1 MKKTSLLLF
10 LCVCCLVGW
19 TQKEESQSIQDF
31 TASMQSHPGYFSFH
45 WDQEAGKIWLEV
57 DRFDQEF
64 LYVNSLSAGVGS
76 NDIGLDRG
84 QLGQDR
90 VVKFIRSGPKVM
102 LVQLNYGFRAVSE
115 NEDEKKSVEE
125 AFAQSILGGFT
136 VNKEEEGKVLIDV
149 TDFLLRDAHN
159 VSGRLQQSNQGSYRL
174 DAKRSAIYLP
184 QTKNFPQNTE
194 FESILTFSGTPKG
207 RHVRQVV
214 PSPEAITVRQHHSF
228 VELPDANY
236 QPRIFDPRS
245 GYNATSYQ
253 DYATPIQSPLVKR
266 FIVRHRLEKKNPRS
280 RSSEAVEP
288 IIYYVDR
295 GAPEPIRS
303 ALVEG
308 ASWWNQAFEA
318 AGYKDAF
325 QVKILPEDADP
336 MDVRYNLIQWVHRST
351 RGWSY
356 GASVTD
362 PRTGEIIKGHVSL
375 GSLRVRQDFLI
386 AQGLV
391 HAYEKGTEP
400 KPELLE
406 MALARLRQLSAHEVG
421 HTIGLSH
428 NFAASVNDRA
438 SVMDYP
444 HPYLQLK
451 VNKVDFSDSYDVG
464 IGEWDKRAVIYGYQ
478 DFPDGADE
486 AEELDKIL
494 QKTIDMG
501 LHFISDQDARPV
513 GGAHPLAHLWDN
525 GEDASRELNRLL
537 ELRKHALSEFSEKN
551 IPEGRPLAELEEVL
565 VPLYFAHR
573 YQVEATA
580 KLIGG
585 QAYTYAARGDGQT
598 PVKMVSARD
607 QEAAIKG
614 MLRTL
619 EPDELAL
626 SDRILELI
634 PPRPLGYRR
643 GRENFKIQ
651 TDFTLDP
658 IAAAEASATHTL
670 RYLLHP
676 ARASRMVEFH
686 ARESAMPGLDE
697 MLDDLLDQT
706 WGSYSSS
713 NDYKREIQRAVA
725 KLTLKHL
732 MQLGIDKNASSQ
744 ARAIAMMK
752 IMELKE
758 ELKEGLNKAGDTY
771 TRAHFTYAIYQ
782 IDQFLDDPAEWEAP
796 PSPALPDGSPIGC
809 DGGYFNE

>member
-1 MKKTSLLLF
+1 MKKTTLLLF
-10 LCVCCLVGW
+10 LSVSLMQVW
-19 TQKEESQSIQDF
+19 AQDSQAQSMKEFTESMV
-31 TASMQSHPGYFSFH
+31 AHAGYFPFY
-45 WDQEAGKIWLEV
+45 WDGNSGKIWVEV
-57 DRFDQEF
+57 DKFDQEF
-64 LYVNSLSAGVGS
+64 LYVNSLAAGIGS

-84 QLGQDR
+84 QLGENR

-102 LVQLNYGFRAVSE
+102 LVQMNYDFRAMSE
-115 NEDEKKSVEE
+115 NEDEKISVEQ

-136 VNKEEEGKVLIDV
+136 VKLEENEKVLIDI
-149 TDFLLRDAHN
+149 TDFLLRDAHH
-159 VSGRLQQSNQGSYRL
+159 VIGRLQQSRQGNYRL

-184 QTKNFPQNTE
+184 RTKNFPQNTE
-194 FESILTFSGTPKG
+194 FESILTFSGEPKG
-207 RHVRQVV
+207 SYVREVV
-214 PSPEAITVRQHHSF
+214 PSPDAITVRQHHSF
-228 VELPDANY
+228 VQLPDANY
-236 QPRIFDPRS
+236 SPRVFDPRS
-245 GYNATSYQ
+245 GYNFTSYQ
-253 DYATPIQSPLVKR
+253 DYASPIEAPLVKR
-266 FIVRHRLEKKNPRS
+266 FINRHRLEKKNPTARV
-280 RSSEAVEP
+280 SEAVEP

-325 QVKILPEDADP
+325 QVKILPEEADP

-356 GASVTD
+356 GASVRD

-391 HAYEKGTEP
+391 QAYEKGTEP
-400 KPELLE
+400 KPELLQ

-421 HTIGLSH
+421 HTIGLAH

-451 VNKVDFSDSYDVG
+451 VNKVDFSESYDVG
-464 IGEWDKRAVIYGYQ
+464 IGEWDKRAIIYGYQ
-478 DFPDGADE
+478 DFPDNKDE
-486 AEELDKIL
+486 AEELEEIL
-494 QKTIDMG
+494 EKTIDMG

-525 GEDASRELNRLL
+525 GENASREMNRLL
-537 ELRKHALSEFSEKN
+537 ELRKHALSEFSENN

-573 YQVEATA
+573 YQVEAVA

-598 PVKMVSARD
+598 AVKMVAARD

-619 EPDELAL
+619 EPDVLAL

-658 IAAAEASATHTL
+658 IAAAEAAATHTL

-676 ARASRMVEFH
+676 ARASRLVEFH

-697 MLDDLLDQT
+697 LLEDLLDQT
-706 WGSYSSS
+706 WGAYSSS

-725 KLTLKHL
+725 KLALHHL
-732 MQLGIDKNASSQ
+732 MQLGVDKRASSQ

-752 IMELKE
+752 VMELKDD
-758 ELKEGLNKAGDTY
+758 LRSRLAKGGDTY
-771 TRAHFTYAIYQ
+771 TKAHMTFAIFQ
-782 IDQFLDDPAEWEAP
+782 IDQFLDDPAEWAPP
-796 PSPALPDGSPIGC
+796 PSPRLPDGSPIGC
-809 DGGYFNE
+809 GGYMNE